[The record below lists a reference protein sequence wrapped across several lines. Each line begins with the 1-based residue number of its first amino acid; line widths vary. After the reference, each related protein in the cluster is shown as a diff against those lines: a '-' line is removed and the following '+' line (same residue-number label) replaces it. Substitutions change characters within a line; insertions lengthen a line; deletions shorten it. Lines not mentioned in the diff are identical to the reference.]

1 MTVVVDRAAADQ
13 DTRARRGR
21 SAEWPTLALAAVIYG
36 GWIAVTLFNDRLP
49 WWLVAA
55 LGAWLVAW
63 HSSLQH
69 EILHGH
75 PTRSRTFNTALGYPP
90 LALWIP
96 YERYRATHL
105 KHHHDE
111 RLTDPLDDP
120 ESRYWRPEDWA
131 RLAPWQQRLV
141 RAQATLAGRLTIGPF
156 WAIAT
161 FCRDE
166 WAQIRAGDRR
176 LARTWVWH
184 LMGVSAVVVWLEA
197 VCGMSILFYAAA
209 IVVPG
214 TALMLIRSFA
224 EHRANRE
231 VEHRTAIVES
241 ASPLA
246 LLFLYN
252 NLHAVHHARPDIP
265 WYRLP
270 RYYQENRE
278 QFVRGNGGL
287 VYGGYRDVV
296 RRFGLR
302 PHDAPIHPLGRA
314 PGRSAGQA

>member
-1 MTVVVDRAAADQ
+1 MMIMVDTATAEVDPA
-13 DTRARRGR
+13 ARRSRGI
-21 SAEWPTLALAAVIYG
+21 EWPTLALAVVIYSC
-36 GWIAVTLFNDRLP
+36 WVAVTLFHARLP
-49 WWLVAA
+49 WWATAA
-55 LGAWLVAW
+55 LGSWLVAW

-75 PTRSRTFNTALGYPP
+75 PTRSRTFNTALGFPP

-161 FCRDE
+161 FLTDE
-166 WAQIRAGDRR
+166 WAAIRAGDRR
-176 LARTWVWH
+176 LARVWAGH
-184 LMGVSAVVVWLEA
+184 MAAVAALAAWLELA
-197 VCGMSILFYAAA
+197 CGMSIAFYVIA
-209 IVVPG
+209 IVIPG
-214 TALMLIRSFA
+214 TSLMLIRSFA

-231 VEHRTAIVES
+231 VAHRTAIVES

-252 NLHAVHHARPDIP
+252 NLHAAHHARPDIP

-270 RYYQENRE
+270 RFYRDNRE
-278 QFVRGNGGL
+278 RFVRGNGGL

-296 RRFGLR
+296 RRFWLR
-302 PHDAPIHPLGRA
+302 PHDAPLHPLGRA
-314 PGRSAGQA
+314 PGRSKDGA

>member
-1 MTVVVDRAAADQ
+1 MTVVAESATSDEHAR
-13 DTRARRGR
+13 TRRGR
-21 SAEWPTLALAAVIYG
+21 TVEWPTLALAAVIYC
-36 GWIAVTLFNDRLP
+36 GWIGVTLLHAQLP
-49 WWLVAA
+49 WWLVSA

-69 EILHGH
+69 EVLHGH
-75 PTRSRTFNTALGYPP
+75 PTRSRTINTALGYPP

-120 ESRYWRPEDWA
+120 ESRYWRPDDWA
-131 RLAPWQQRLV
+131 RLTPWQQRLV
-141 RAQATLAGRLTIGPF
+141 RAQATLVGRLTIGPF

-161 FCRDE
+161 FIADE
-166 WAQIRAGDRR
+166 WAQVRAGDRR
-176 LARTWVWH
+176 LARVWGWH
-184 LMGVSAVVVWLEA
+184 LLGVAAIIVWLEA
-197 VCGMSILFYAAA
+197 VCDMSVVVYAAL

-224 EHRANRE
+224 EHRANRD
-231 VEHRTAIVES
+231 VAHRTAIVES

-246 LLFLYN
+246 VLFLFN
-252 NLHAVHHARPDIP
+252 NLHAAHHARPDIP

-270 RYYQENRE
+270 RFYRENRARFI
-278 QFVRGNGGL
+278 QANGGL

-296 RRFGLR
+296 RRFLVR

-314 PGRSAGQA
+314 PGQKAEQP